1 MGRIVLM
8 VLLGI
13 LLVAPR
19 VVAQQQTIT
28 GTVTDERSAPLANV
42 SVIVKGTSTTSWT
55 GRDGSYSI
63 RAVVGQVLQFRT
75 IGRAQVERTVGA
87 AAVIDVQL
95 KQVAVSLDAVVVTA
109 LGQTTLQRATGSS
122 QQSVPG
128 STIAETQRENFI
140 NALQGRIAGVD
151 VTSTSGVPGASSS
164 ITIRGVSSISG
175 SNQPLMIV
183 DGLPLDNKTM
193 NTGVL
198 ASEQSANTAM
208 SNRGVDF
215 TNRASDLN
223 PDDIESVTVLKGPE
237 AAALYGIDAANGA
250 IVITTKRGRIGASSV
265 EYSNSFEVA
274 STGAHPQL
282 QRVYG
287 PALTGGVITAFSY
300 FGNPYPAGTTF
311 YDNIDGFFRT
321 ATAAHNN
328 LAFSGASPD
337 NRLSYRFET
346 STLQQDGVVPNS
358 NYNRINLTGSSRA
371 QVKDWLTADLL
382 MTYAYDSN
390 NQPWKGDDGPLI
402 GLLAWPQNDN
412 AKDYLSPAGT
422 RRRLTLLTA
431 GAEIDNPYFNVAKNQ
446 QQSHNNRL
454 IANLG
459 LTVAPFSWGYLKS
472 NLGVDGYTNE
482 EQILRHPESYL
493 GNANGG
499 ILDVATDVTR
509 NLSAQTLLNFN
520 NHTLTSSGL
529 SIYGLLGHAILDQKS
544 STDAADGTNFLDP
557 SFVSINNTSIR
568 LPLTTVAERRVV
580 SLFGSAT
587 LDYRDLWYTTVTGR
601 NDWSSTLPVQSRS
614 FFYPSISSSF
624 VLSDAV
630 PSVGRFM
637 TAKLRVAF
645 AEAGKDAPPYSIYPS
660 LQYKTT
666 SYGGYGYNFWGPNP
680 NLKPEFARSVEG
692 GAELGFFHDRL
703 GFDVTAYRKLTIDQI
718 VQNIRGSY
726 ATGFILFNMNGGK
739 TRSRGVEATLRATPI
754 VKPKFSWDFSANF
767 AASGSIVLSLPRALP
782 ESYVSDTW
790 LYGNV
795 RAGTMPGLSTLSLTG
810 TFYLRNNQGQL
821 LIDPTT
827 GLPVRSTDFI
837 DRGYDRQ
844 PDFTIGLANTLR
856 YKKWTLEFLLDI
868 RKGGDVFDAT
878 DHYLTTHGLSMQ
890 TLDRDKP
897 RVIPGVLQDGKQN
910 SANPTPNNIVVIP
923 SAEPAYYTAMSEE
936 LFIERNIN
944 WLRLRDVQV
953 SYDLPPGALR
963 LLHAAYGSVFLK
975 GTDLFL
981 ITNYT
986 GLDPIVN
993 GNTAAV
999 GGSGGI
1005 GIDYGNFPTPR
1016 GFNLGVRVGF

>member
-1 MGRIVLM
+1 M

-13 LLVAPR
+13 LLVAAR

-42 SVIVKGTSTTSWT
+42 AVLVKGTSTTSWT

-63 RAVVGQVLQFRT
+63 RAVAGQVLQFRT

-151 VTSTSGVPGASSS
+151 VTSTAGVPGASAS

-237 AAALYGIDAANGA
+237 ASALYGIDAANGA

-287 PALTGGVITAFSY
+287 PTLTGGVIDSLRY
-300 FGNPYPAGTTF
+300 FGNPFPAGTTF

-321 ATAAHNN
+321 AATAHNN
-328 LAFSGASPD
+328 LAFSGAAQD

-346 STLQQDGVVPNS
+346 STLQQNGVVPNS

-422 RRRLTLLTA
+422 RRRLTLVTA
-431 GAEIDNPYFNVAKNQ
+431 GAEIDNPYFNVVKNQ

-459 LTVAPFSWGYLKS
+459 LTVAPFSWGSLKT

-482 EQILRHPESYL
+482 EQVLRSPESAL
-493 GNANGG
+493 GVANGG

-520 NHTLTSSGL
+520 SHTLTSSGL

-601 NDWSSTLPVQSRS
+601 NDWSSTLPVQNRS

-630 PSVGRFM
+630 PSVGRLM

-739 TRSRGVEATLRATPI
+739 TRSRGVEATLRGTPI
-754 VKPKFSWDFSANF
+754 LKPKFSWDFSANF

-810 TFYLRNNQGQL
+810 TFYLRNNRGQL

-844 PDFTIGLANTLR
+844 PDFTIGLANTFR
-856 YKKWTLEFLLDI
+856 YKKWTLEFLVDI

-890 TLDRDKP
+890 TLDRDQP

-953 SYDLPPGALR
+953 SYELPPAALR